1 MTEKSILAKKTLLR
15 SFSTLFAAVF
25 ICLGVFTSKKAVDNQ
40 IIYSAQNLIVILVS
54 SCLGKFSGAG
64 ATGIFMIVGC
74 LGLKVF
80 PGFLSGFASF
90 SNENAGFIL
99 GYFVASL
106 ITGLIAGEPSEYES
120 KFESKKFFFNVLAI
134 ILGFFIIET
143 CGILW
148 FCNSTNY
155 NFFKDFPKV
164 FSDLIKPYIFNEI
177 IKIFIVIFITTL
189 LRPIIAKILYPISEN
204 EKEEKALLEKMK
216 KKSENKSRN
225 TKK

>member
-1 MTEKSILAKKTLLR
+1 MTEKSILAKKSFLR
-15 SFSTLFAAVF
+15 SFSTLLGALF
-25 ICLGVFTSKKAVDNQ
+25 ICLGVFTSKSAVDNE

-64 ATGIFMIVGC
+64 ATGIFIIAGC

-80 PGFLSGFASF
+80 PGFLSGFISF

-99 GYFVASL
+99 GYFIAS
-106 ITGLIAGEPSEYES
+106 IVTGIIVGEPSEYEA
-120 KFESKKFFFNVLAI
+120 KFSSKKLFLNLLAI
-134 ILGFFIIET
+134 ILGFLIIEIS
-143 CGILW
+143 GILW

-164 FSDLIKPYIFNEI
+164 FSDLIKPYILNEI
-177 IKIFIVIFITTL
+177 IKIFIVIFITSL

-204 EKEEKALLEKMK
+204 EKEAQALLEKMK
-216 KKSENKSRN
+216 KKSENKS
-225 TKK
+225 K

>member
-1 MTEKSILAKKTLLR
+1 MKEKSILAKKSFLR
-15 SFSTLFAAVF
+15 SLSTLFGAVL
-25 ICLGVFTSKKAVDNQ
+25 ICLGVFTSKKALDNQ
-40 IIYSAQNLIVILVS
+40 IIYSSQNLIVILVA

-64 ATGIFMIVGC
+64 ATGIFIIAGC

-80 PGFLSGFASF
+80 PGFLSGFISF

-99 GYFVASL
+99 GYFLAS
-106 ITGLIAGEPSEYES
+106 IVTGLLVGEPSEYES
-120 KFESKKFFFNVLAI
+120 KFVAKKFFLNVLAI

-143 CGILW
+143 CAILW

-155 NFFKDFPKV
+155 SFFKDFPKV
-164 FSDLIKPYIFNEI
+164 FSDLIKPYILNEI
-177 IKIFIVIFITTL
+177 VKIFIVIFITTL

-225 TKK
+225 TKN